1 MSILFLQLTMLLIVA
16 TILLMQ
22 LATLES
28 FMLSN
33 RGWTLKTTKLSMLG
47 MIVGVL
53 RPFSAN
59 VSL

>member
-1 MSILFLQLTMLLIVA
+1 MLLIVV

-22 LATLES
+22 LTTLES

-33 RGWTLKTTKLSMLG
+33 RGWALKATKLSMLG

-53 RPFSAN
+53 YLSQLMFFSKIKLQ
-59 VSL
+59 S